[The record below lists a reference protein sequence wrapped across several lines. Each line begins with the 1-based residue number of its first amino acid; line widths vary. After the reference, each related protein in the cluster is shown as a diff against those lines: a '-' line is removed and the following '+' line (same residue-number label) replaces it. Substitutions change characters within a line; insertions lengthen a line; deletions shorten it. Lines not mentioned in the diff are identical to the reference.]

1 MLSPFESLNQEEPG
15 SRGALWQ
22 AASGGY
28 YVIVQ
33 LLLDNYPMPLDSYDC
48 FMALCEAAKLGH
60 VEVIKALLEKFPR
73 GQRWKFHLNVAACWA
88 VAGMQ
93 PASID
98 ILIKRLE
105 DVEVMEPF
113 SRDICLL
120 VKVLSGDEAIARL
133 FLEKGA
139 DVDSPIAADN
149 ILTMAERWP
158 GLQRVTIPLCF
169 GAPLSKATKLWLR
182 PYLNTALLEYGAN
195 TEAKIK
201 EGKTVLFY
209 AVSLGHG
216 SIVRQLLKHGAN
228 KEERDED
235 GWSLLIAAV
244 SIFADTTDSDMLE
257 LLLDEGADVEAK
269 DKDGNTPLMHGA
281 WCLTTVKLL
290 LARGADV
297 NARSKHGVTP
307 LMKAAF
313 YKENADVV
321 KLFLEHGADPTAKD
335 ERDRTAASQANDE
348 AVLTLL
354 RGYSE
359 RSWR

>member
-1 MLSPFESLNQEEPG
+1 MLSRCGSLDQEEPG
-15 SRGALWQ
+15 FRGALWQ

-28 YVIVQ
+28 HVIVQ

-48 FMALCEAAKLGH
+48 FMALCEAVKLGH
-60 VEVIKALLEKFPR
+60 IEVIKAFLEKFPR
-73 GQRWKFHLNVAACWA
+73 GRRWKFHLNVAACWA
-88 VAGMQ
+88 VTGMQ

-98 ILIKRLE
+98 ILIRCLE
-105 DVEVMEPF
+105 DVEAMEP
-113 SRDICLL
+113 SSHDMCLL
-120 VKVLSGDEAIARL
+120 FKVLSGDEAIAKL

-139 DVDSPIAADN
+139 DANYSLGSDE
-149 ILTMAERWP
+149 ILAIAERYQ
-158 GLQRVTIPLCF
+158 GGQDS
-169 GAPLSKATKLWLR
+169 A
-182 PYLNTALLEYGAN
+182 
-195 TEAKIK
+195 
-201 EGKTVLFY
+201 FY
-209 AVSLGHG
+209 AVSLGHC
-216 SIVRQLLKHGAN
+216 SILRQLLKHSAN

-244 SIFADTTDSDMLE
+244 SMFADTTDSDMLE

-281 WCLTTVKLL
+281 WCLTTAKLL

-313 YKENADVV
+313 YKENAGVV

-335 ERDRTAASQANDE
+335 EGGRTAASQAKDE

-354 RGYSE
+354 REYSE
-359 RSWR
+359 RS